1 MSEDHARK
9 TITLDAHP
17 HLSVSAASIHPCR
30 HADVMKRLADNLVA
44 AGREFRA
51 DQLRERCGGGLED
64 RGFGLDTAGGPGPPG
79 ARGWRDAETHTHTHT
94 AITL

>member
-51 DQLRERCGGGLED
+51 DQLRERCGGDWRIGDLDWILLEGRGRRGLE
-64 RGFGLDTAGGPGPPG
+64 AGEMQ
-79 ARGWRDAETHTHTHT
+79 RHTHTHT